1 MELTPVEMAKI
12 LRAEHT
18 LKIEDKEIASVL
30 LNHIL
35 VSLQEY
41 SHLLSNEDFYEVYF
55 SLHKTRQ
62 GSREM
67 YRTLDYIMSL
77 RLPEIIKDTQLT
89 RKLYAVA
96 GTSGLTDPE
105 LLRHL
110 AASC

>member
-1 MELTPVEMAKI
+1 MEMSKI
-12 LRAEHT
+12 LRAHHT
-18 LKIEDKEIASVL
+18 IQVEDKELSGVF

-35 VSLQEY
+35 VSLQQY
-41 SHLLSNEDFYEVYF
+41 SHLLDQEDFYEVFF

-67 YRTLDYIMSL
+67 YRTLDYILSL

-89 RKLYAVA
+89 RRFYAVA

-105 LLRHL
+105 LLKHL
-110 AASC
+110 AGNC